1 MSARDDLRDFVF
13 QNSYA
18 HDMPYRLDRDRPQGG
33 EDIPY
38 GEYLAVV
45 DEMIDAYAHELAE
58 KQRAMVESRPVGD
71 LMRIF
76 FRGAANVIDP
86 EVSDG

>member
-38 GEYLAVV
+38 GECLAVV

-58 KQRAMVESRPVGD
+58 EIR
-71 LMRIF
+71 
-76 FRGAANVIDP
+76 ANVDMKGADLVDAADAADFIDP